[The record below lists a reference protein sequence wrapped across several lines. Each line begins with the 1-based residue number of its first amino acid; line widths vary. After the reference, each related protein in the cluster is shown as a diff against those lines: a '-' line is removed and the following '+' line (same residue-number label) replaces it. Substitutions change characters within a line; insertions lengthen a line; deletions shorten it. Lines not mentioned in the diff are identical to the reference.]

1 MQIADALKNLKKYD
15 FIDKLILIL
24 MFFYLLIDAVNGLML
39 RYYSFSISQPYKLLL
54 LFLIILGPVSYTH
67 LDVYKRQYSILTC
80 S

>member
-39 RYYSFSISQPYKLLL
+39 RYYSCLLYTSLPRCGAGGKRSQLRRRGAIK
-54 LFLIILGPVSYTH
+54 ICQGA
-67 LDVYKRQYSILTC
+67 QA
-80 S
+80 